1 MTFLVSLVSWEEG
14 ASLLRPLRTTVFVH
28 EQGVPAE
35 LEMDERDAVCIH
47 ALAVSDGQ
55 AVATGRLLP
64 AEAGVARIGRM
75 AVARAWRGK
84 GLGASVLAALMQAA
98 RARGDREI
106 ELHAQLHAAPFYDKL
121 GYTRVGAVY
130 EEAGIPHVNMR
141 CPL

>member
-1 MTFLVSLVSWEEG
+1 MPPVSLTSWAE
-14 ASLLRPLRTTVFVH
+14 AAALLRPLRTVVFVE
-28 EQGVPAE
+28 EQGVPAS
-35 LEMDERDAVCIH
+35 LEMDDRDVVCVH
-47 ALAVSDGQ
+47 AIALHEGR

-64 AEAGVARIGRM
+64 AENGVSRIGRM
-75 AVARAWRGK
+75 AVLREWRGK
-84 GLGASVLAALMQAA
+84 GLGARVLAALMQAA

-121 GYTRVGAVY
+121 GYARVGDVY

>member
-1 MTFLVSLVSWEEG
+1 MPPVSLTSWAE
-14 ASLLRPLRTTVFVH
+14 AAALLRPLRNLVFVE
-28 EQGVPAE
+28 EQGVPAS
-35 LEMDERDAVCIH
+35 LEMDDRDVVCVH
-47 ALAVSDGQ
+47 AIALHEGR

-64 AEAGVARIGRM
+64 AENGVSRIGRM
-75 AVARAWRGK
+75 AVLREWRGM
-84 GLGASVLAALMQAA
+84 GLGARVLAALMQAA

-121 GYTRVGAVY
+121 GYARVGDVY